1 MLVAVLNAGVEATD
15 STNGLNGLNQV
26 VLSLAND
33 WALSARAR
41 KMEDEDGR

>member
-15 STNGLNGLNQV
+15 STDGLNQV